1 MIIKQYIAGPIEANN
16 YLVADEKTKEA
27 VLIDCSETVEKL
39 LNDVKTL
46 GLNVKYILLTHGHY
60 DHMGGADALR
70 RQYQIPILVHE
81 DDRIMLETAAF
92 NVSAEITGH
101 PVILSPDRVLA
112 DGDKLLVDNQP
123 VLVIHTPGHTRG
135 GLCLVEGTSL
145 FSGDTLF
152 RQSMGRT
159 DLYGGDERA
168 LLASLAKLAS
178 LPGDYTVYPG
188 HGPATTL
195 NWERQHNPYMRAHL

>member
-1 MIIKQYIAGPIEANN
+1 MKVYTIPAGPLATNCYLLAGESGRCAIIDPGGEPEKIEQ
-16 YLVADEKTKEA
+16 VMKEHN
-27 VLIDCSETVEKL
+27 LTPEM
-39 LNDVKTL
+39 
-46 GLNVKYILLTHGHY
+46 ILLTHGHY

-101 PVILSPDRVLA
+101 PVILSPDRVLT
-112 DGDKLLVDNQP
+112 DGDKLLVDKQP

-135 GLCLVEGTSL
+135 GICLVEGTNL

-168 LLASLAKLAS
+168 LLASLAKLVS

>member
-1 MIIKQYIAGPIEANN
+1 MKVYTIPAGPLATNCYLLAGESGRCAIIDPGGEPEKIER
-16 YLVADEKTKEA
+16 VMKEHN
-27 VLIDCSETVEKL
+27 LTPEM
-39 LNDVKTL
+39 
-46 GLNVKYILLTHGHY
+46 IL
-60 DHMGGADALR
+60 
-70 RQYQIPILVHE
+70 HE

-195 NWERQHNPYMRAHL
+195 NWERQHNPYMRTHL

>member
-1 MIIKQYIAGPIEANN
+1 MKVYTIPAGPLATNCYLLAGESGRCAIIDPGGKPEKIER
-16 YLVADEKTKEA
+16 VMKEHN
-27 VLIDCSETVEKL
+27 LTPEM
-39 LNDVKTL
+39 
-46 GLNVKYILLTHGHY
+46 ILLTHGHY

-112 DGDKLLVDNQP
+112 DGDKLLVDKQP

-195 NWERQHNPYMRAHL
+195 NRERQHNPYMRTHL